1 MKDDG
6 TLWQEVLQRLAKIEE
21 NTKNLDSIAEKART
35 ALVKSE
41 ANEREIAEMQENQKW
56 VWRTVVGIGVSVAV
70 YFITK
75 LLGG

>member
-56 VWRTVVGIGVSVAV
+56 VWRTVVGIGVSVVV